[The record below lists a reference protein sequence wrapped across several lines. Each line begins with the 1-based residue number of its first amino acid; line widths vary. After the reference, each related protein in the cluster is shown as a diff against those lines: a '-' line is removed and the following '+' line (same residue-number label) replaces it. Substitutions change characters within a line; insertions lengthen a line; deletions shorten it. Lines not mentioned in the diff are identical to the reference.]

1 MNKHTTKMIKKII
14 LALAL
19 LNGTQ
24 VLLNAQSKEDSLA
37 IVKAN
42 WQIEKSHP
50 GIVQKSATISN
61 LFGGPQSVHILELD
75 PKQGI
80 NAEIAYSDTLILT
93 SKLARDHGA
102 IAAIN
107 GSYFAA
113 EGNSVSFFKV
123 HKEAIDSTIPK
134 IYRRCNGLVYTHK
147 GKLQLLPWS
156 KAIEDRWNVNKGIML
171 ASGPS
176 LMENGTYSE
185 WLDPEDLKF
194 FPKKHPR
201 SALAFTKDG
210 TILAI
215 AVDGRAPGNAIGMS
229 IPEFAFLTKI
239 LGCERALNLDGG
251 GSTTL
256 WIDGKILNHP
266 TDNKRFDHEGER
278 KVANIIYF
286 YYKK

>member
-1 MNKHTTKMIKKII
+1 MIKKILTTVLI
-14 LALAL
+14 LCCTSA
-19 LNGTQ
+19 
-24 VLLNAQSKEDSLA
+24 VLFAQTSKDSLA
-37 IVKAN
+37 IVSAK
-42 WQIEKSHP
+42 WKITTPHK
-50 GIVQKSATISN
+50 GITQKSVSFSN
-61 LFGGPQSVHILELD
+61 LFGGPQSIHLLELD

-80 NAEIAYSDTLILT
+80 KAEIAYSDTLILT
-93 SKLARDHGA
+93 SQLAKNHRA

-123 HKEAIDSTIPK
+123 HEEAIDSTIPK
-134 IYRRCNGLVYTHK
+134 IYLRCNGLIYTYQ
-147 GKLQLLPWS
+147 GMLQLLPWS
-156 KAIEDRWNVNKGIML
+156 KAIEDRWKEDKGIML

-176 LMENGTYSE
+176 LLENGHYSK

-201 SALAFTKDG
+201 SALAFTKEG
-210 TILAI
+210 KIIAI
-215 AVDGRAPGNAIGMS
+215 AVDGRASGNAIGMS
-229 IPEFAFLTKI
+229 IPEFAYLMKQ

-256 WIDGKILNHP
+256 WIKGKILNHP
-266 TDNKRFDHEGER
+266 TDNKLFDHEGER

-286 YYKK
+286 YQE

>member
-1 MNKHTTKMIKKII
+1 MIKHLI
-14 LALAL
+14 AAAL
-19 LNGTQ
+19 LVGCVSTTT
-24 VLLNAQSKEDSLA
+24 NAQTKEDSLA
-37 IVKAN
+37 IVNAEWK
-42 WQIEKSHP
+42 IEKPQP
-50 GIVQKSATISN
+50 GIIQKSALIPN
-61 LFGGPQSVHILELD
+61 LFGGPQSIHLLELD
-75 PKQGI
+75 PKQDI
-80 NAEIAYSDTLILT
+80 KTSIAYSDTLILT
-93 SKLARDHGA
+93 SKLAKNHQA

-123 HKEAIDSTIPK
+123 NEAAIDSTIPK
-134 IYRRCNGLVYTHK
+134 IYKRCNGLVYTHNGNLK
-147 GKLQLLPWS
+147 ILPWS
-156 KAIEDRWNVNKGIML
+156 KSKEDRWKKNKGIML

-176 LMENGTYSE
+176 LLEEGHFSE

-201 SALAFTKDG
+201 SALAITKEG
-210 TILAI
+210 KIMAI
-215 AVDGRAPGNAIGMS
+215 VIDGRAPGNAIGMS
-229 IPEFAFLTKI
+229 IPEFAYLVKV

-256 WIDGKILNHP
+256 WIDGKILNYP

-286 YYKK
+286 YKD

>member
-1 MNKHTTKMIKKII
+1 MIKHLIAA
-14 LALAL
+14 ALVI
-19 LNGTQ
+19 GCVSTTT
-24 VLLNAQSKEDSLA
+24 NAQTKEDSLA
-37 IVKAN
+37 IVNAAWKT
-42 WQIEKSHP
+42 EKPQP
-50 GIVQKSATISN
+50 GITQKSALIPT
-61 LFGGPQSVHILELD
+61 LFGGPQSIHLLELD

-80 NAEIAYSDTLILT
+80 KTSIAYSDTLILT
-93 SKLARDHGA
+93 SKLAKNHQA

-113 EGNSVSFFKV
+113 EGNSVCFFKV
-123 HKEAIDSTIPK
+123 NEAAIDSTIPK
-134 IYRRCNGLVYTHK
+134 IYKRCNGLVYTNK
-147 GKLQLLPWS
+147 GKLKILPWS
-156 KAIEDRWNVNKGIML
+156 KAKEDRWKKNKGIML

-176 LMENGTYSE
+176 LLEDGHFSE

-201 SALAFTKDG
+201 SALAFTKEG
-210 TILAI
+210 KIMAI
-215 AVDGRAPGNAIGMS
+215 VIDGRAPGNAIGMS
-229 IPEFAFLTKI
+229 IPEFAYLVKV

-256 WIDGKILNHP
+256 WIDGKILNYP

-286 YYKK
+286 YKD

>member
-1 MNKHTTKMIKKII
+1 MIKHLISAI
-14 LALAL
+14 LFLGCAS
-19 LNGTQ
+19 
-24 VLLNAQSKEDSLA
+24 VSLNAQTKEDSLA
-37 IVKAN
+37 IVHAD
-42 WQIEKSHP
+42 WQTLKSHP
-50 GIVQKSATISN
+50 GIVQKSVDLPN
-61 LFGGPQSVHILELD
+61 LFGGPQSIHLLELD

-80 NAEIAYSDTLILT
+80 KASIAYSDTLILT
-93 SKLARDHGA
+93 SKLAKSHQA

-123 HKEAIDSTIPK
+123 NEAAIDSTIPK

-147 GKLQLLPWS
+147 GNLKLLPWS
-156 KAIEDRWNVNKGIML
+156 KKKEDRWKKKKGIML

-176 LMENGTYSE
+176 LLEHGHYSE

-201 SALAFTKDG
+201 SALAFTKEG
-210 TILAI
+210 KIMAI
-215 AVDGRAPGNAIGMS
+215 VVDGRAPKNAIGMS
-229 IPEFAFLTKI
+229 IPEFAYLVKL

-251 GSTTL
+251 GSSTL

-286 YYKK
+286 YKE